1 MTDIPYP
8 RELSFTPTARLLHWV
23 TAVLVLIM
31 VPIGI
36 VMANIEGG
44 PAKDFLYHIHRSIG
58 ILLLPIV
65 LVRLFYRITHPA
77 PPLPDDIPVLQRW
90 AAYANHWTFYVLL
103 IVQPL
108 IGWIATSAYRAP
120 ILFFWLFEVPPIW
133 PENRAFSEQAFAVHR
148 WIGVLIAILVVGHI
162 GAALYHHFIRKDR
175 VLMRMVGGA

>member
-1 MTDIPYP
+1 MTDIAAP
-8 RELSFTPTARLLHWV
+8 RELGFTPTARLFHWV

-44 PAKDFLYHIHRSIG
+44 PKDFLYHIHRSIG
-58 ILLLPIV
+58 ALLLPIV
-65 LVRLFYRITHPA
+65 VLRLLYRITHPA
-77 PPLPDDIPVLQRW
+77 PALPEDIPAVQRL
-90 AAYANHWTFYVLL
+90 AAYANHWAFYVLL

-108 IGWIATSAYRAP
+108 IGWVATSAYRAP
-120 ILFFWLFEVPPIW
+120 ILFFWLFELPPIW

-148 WIGVLIAILVVGHI
+148 WIGVLIATLVVGHV

-175 VLMRMVGGA
+175 VLMRMVSGG